1 MVNFFKDDPDT
12 NAEEKVDLGLEM
24 QDLRD
29 FSMHSPATIAKT
41 RLNSLAASST
51 DDSTVENG
59 AASTPIPSPQFPPP
73 PVFLADSIGDKQL
86 KLLHAGN
93 VKLKIL
99 ILVLTLAIVAGI
111 VLGIWIVSIHYNNKT
126 SHAPK
131 DSTCVELEAKLED
144 SLQAITRLSE
154 LVTKLTRSTQDSLPL
169 TSSLNTSVV
178 SSWSS
183 RPRYTW
189 A

>member
-1 MVNFFKDDPDT
+1 MIQT
-12 NAEEKVDLGLEM
+12 LTLRLKVDLEM
-24 QDLRD
+24 QSLRD
-29 FSMHSPATIAKT
+29 FSMHSPATIGKN
-41 RLNSLAASST
+41 RLNSLAASSP

-99 ILVLTLAIVAGI
+99 TLVVTLAIVAGI
-111 VLGIWIVSIHYNNKT
+111 VLGIWNVSIYYNNKT

-131 DSTCVELEAKLED
+131 DSTCVELEAKLEAN
-144 SLQAITRLSE
+144 LQAITRLSE
-154 LVTKLTRSTQDSLPL
+154 LVDKLTRSTKDSL
-169 TSSLNTSVV
+169 TSSFNTTIVN
-178 SSWSS
+178 SWSS

-189 A
+189 T

>member
-12 NAEEKVDLGLEM
+12 NAEAKVDLEM
-24 QDLRD
+24 QSLRD
-29 FSMHSPATIAKT
+29 FSMHSPATIAKN

-51 DDSTVENG
+51 DDSTMENE
-59 AASTPIPSPQFPPP
+59 AASTPIPSPPKFPLP
-73 PVFLADSIGDKQL
+73 PVFLADSLGDKQL

-99 ILVLTLAIVAGI
+99 ILVVTLAMVAGV
-111 VLGIWIVSIHYNNKT
+111 VLGIWNVSIYYNNKT

-131 DSTCVELEAKLED
+131 DSACVELEAKLET

-154 LVTKLTRSTQDSLPL
+154 LVTKLTRSTQDSS